1 MKYRAGIV
9 CILGTVLLL
18 GGCGKQSSPSAAP
31 ANILSGLTKTFSESQ
46 FFQNSLTIPQL
57 FIDASGNTLETR
69 ILCPKGYTRT
79 PAKEGSFTE
88 FLRKYSL
95 KEDGSPILLYNGQE
109 KPGED
114 HQAVFMLPIEAEDLQ
129 QCADSV
135 MRVYAE
141 YLYSSGQQDKIAF
154 HFTNG
159 FLAKYSKWR
168 DGGRIVVKGKN
179 VSWVQSASYDD
190 SYKCFQRYLR
200 MVFVYAGTLS
210 MKTESQEI
218 SLSDLEVGDVFLKGG
233 EPGHVVMVVDICE
246 NEEGKKAFLLGQGH
260 MPAQE
265 FHVLKN
271 PLHLNNPWYYEEEV
285 TYPFETP
292 EYTFPEGSLCRLC
305 YLEER
310 N

>member
-1 MKYRAGIV
+1 MRYKTGILS
-9 CILGTVLLL
+9 ILGAILLL
-18 GGCGKQSSPSAAP
+18 TGCGKQTSPEPTNTLFELA
-31 ANILSGLTKTFSESQ
+31 GMVSESEA
-46 FFQNSLTIPQL
+46 FQDSLIPPPI
-57 FIDASGNTLETR
+57 FIDASGDTLETR
-69 ILCPKGYTRT
+69 ILVPEGYVRT

-88 FLRKYSL
+88 FLREYPL
-95 KEDGSPILLYNGQE
+95 KEHGSPILLYNGQE
-109 KPGED
+109 KHGHA

-135 MRVYAE
+135 MRIYAE
-141 YLYSSGQQDKIAF
+141 YLYWSGQQDKISF

-159 FLAKYSKWR
+159 FLAEYSKWR
-168 DGGRIVVKGKN
+168 GGSRIVVKGKK
-179 VSWVQSASYDD
+179 VSWVQSAAYDD

-200 MVFVYAGTLS
+200 TVFVYAGTLS
-210 MKTESQEI
+210 METESREI
-218 SLSDLEVGDVFLKGG
+218 SLSELEVGDVFLKGG
-233 EPGHVVMVVDICE
+233 SPGHVVMVVDICE

-271 PLHLNNPWYYEEEV
+271 PLHMNNPWYYEEEV

-292 EYTFPEGSLCRLC
+292 EYVFPEGTLRRLC

-310 N
+310 S